1 MQVKQPKYI
10 RTAYVMLATLC
21 ITLTPLK
28 ASASSIACALTN
40 KNATYT
46 DPSGGN
52 YQTTLIPIDLKN
64 NSPDNAKKLTIFIG
78 WPNVTGELKNA
89 DGSHPADSL
98 YFYGVSNGN
107 PYISAKGSGVLVAA
121 GQAKTFYVE
130 ARYNA
135 TVNNVPLT
143 TDLNDSIFQNPSVAS
158 CSGTVA
164 QYTASVAPPTYPQ
177 RIVSTQ
183 QAGQVTSSITDMIKA
198 NFWAILG
205 VLAFG
210 LGLLLVNRW
219 LEKKEMGVR
228 RV

>member
-1 MQVKQPKYI
+1 MQIKQHKYI
-10 RTAYVMLATLC
+10 RRAYVTLLAFC
-21 ITLTPLK
+21 ITFTPTQ
-28 ASASSIACALTN
+28 AFASSLSCAMTS

-46 DPSGGN
+46 DPVGGN
-52 YQTTLIPIDLKN
+52 YQTTLLPIDLKN

-89 DGSHPADSL
+89 DGSHPDDSL

-107 PYISAKGSGVLVAA
+107 PFISAKGSGILLAA
-121 GQAKTFYVE
+121 GQSKTFYVE

-135 TVNNVPLT
+135 AVNNMPLT

-158 CSGTVA
+158 CSGTIA

-183 QAGQVTSSITDMIKA
+183 QAGQVTSSIATMIRD

-205 VLAFG
+205 AFAFG
-210 LGLLLVNRW
+210 VGLLLVNRW
-219 LEKKEMGVR
+219 LERKEMGVR